1 MPLAPPLRGVTEDPR
16 ATVPR
21 TIMLQTPRRNLRYAY
36 LPGLQP
42 LTRSAGHMG
51 NIPCLSIKRGAIDNP
66 PLGVVSPYCC
76 NPIRTTPDVLA
87 KIPPTCRP
95 TYPPYSPSIHI
106 HYLPTYILPTWLA
119 SPTPTLLSEA
129 RTTMTGNPNPNTS
142 PNPDPRVAV
151 IAVIDDGYGHV
162 VAGRRIG
169 PLGGG
174 GSFPNPTQPPPEQ

>member
-87 KIPPTCRP
+87 KIPLPADLPIHHTRHPYTYITC
-95 TYPPYSPSIHI
+95 
-106 HYLPTYILPTWLA
+106 LPTLPYLA
-119 SPTPTLLSEA
+119 CLT
-129 RTTMTGNPNPNTS
+129 NTNTAIRGTDNHDWQS
-142 PNPDPRVAV
+142 QSQHQPQSRPPCC
-151 IAVIDDGYGHV
+151 GYCRH
-162 VAGRRIG
+162 
-169 PLGGG
+169 
-174 GSFPNPTQPPPEQ
+174 